1 LLMFPVSPV
10 LSVASVVKK
19 IAGTKESMVMTQ
31 LNGGACRNS
40 DLLEAAIRQ
49 VELAAEKLGLDTG
62 LLKILKEPKRVLSV
76 SIPIRM
82 DDGSVEVF
90 KGFRVQ
96 HNLTRG
102 PAKGGI
108 RYHPEVDMDEV
119 IALAMLMTWKCA
131 VVDIPY
137 GGAKGGVVC
146 DPKKLFRTELERLT
160 RRFTSEISIIIGPEK
175 DIPAPDVYTNPQV
188 MAWIMDTFSMHHGFS
203 VPAVVTGKPIEI
215 GGSQGRN
222 EATGRGVVFTI
233 EEAASRMEIN
243 LAESTAVIQGY
254 GNVGAVAAA
263 DLNALGC
270 RIVAVSDSRG
280 GIYNENGLDLAE
292 VNAFKERTGSVEGY
306 PDAQPVSNPDLI
318 TLDCD
323 ILVPAALEN
332 VIREENA
339 PRVRARL
346 VAEGANG
353 PITHRADKILFD
365 RGITVIP
372 DILANAGGVV
382 VSYFEWVQGLQNFYW
397 TKDEVNRQLR
407 RRMVTSFREVYK
419 LKEQHR
425 VSLRQAAYMLALDR
439 VARAMNLR
447 GLYP

>member
-1 LLMFPVSPV
+1 MIKPEE
-10 LSVASVVKK
+10 LSCNKSEFLQA
-19 IAGTKESMVMTQ
+19 TMDQM
-31 LNGGACRNS
+31 
-40 DLLEAAIRQ
+40 EAAARKL
-49 VELAAEKLGLDTG
+49 ELDPGLF
-62 LLKILKEPKRVLSV
+62 KIMMSPKRILTV
-76 SIPIRM
+76 SIPVRR
-82 DDGSVEVF
+82 DDGSIDVF

-108 RYHPEVDMDEV
+108 RYHPEVDIDEV
-119 IALAMLMTWKCA
+119 IALAILMTWKCA

-137 GGAKGGVVC
+137 GGAKGAVIC
-146 DPKKLFRTELERLT
+146 NPKELSPGELERLT

-215 GGSQGRN
+215 GGSQGRK

-233 EEAASRMEIN
+233 EEAASRLDIN
-243 LAESTAVIQGY
+243 LAQCTAAIQGY
-254 GNVGAVAAA
+254 GNVGSVAAA
-263 DLNALGC
+263 DLSHLGC
-270 RIVAVSDSRG
+270 KIVAVSDTGG
-280 GIYNENGLDLAE
+280 GIYNEDGLDLAG
-292 VNAFKERTGSVEGY
+292 VNSFKQRTGSVAGFPE
-306 PDAQPVSNPDLI
+306 AKPVSNQELLI
-318 TLDCD
+318 IDCD

-332 VIREENA
+332 QITGENA
-339 PRVRARL
+339 PLIKARL

-353 PITHRADKILFD
+353 PTTLKADGILFE

-397 TKDEVNRQLR
+397 TGDEVNAQLR
-407 RRMVTSFREVYK
+407 RRIVESFREVYRI
-419 LKEQHR
+419 KEQQG
-425 VSLRQAAYMLALDR
+425 VSIRMAAYMLAMGR
-439 VARAMNLR
+439 VSRAMELR

>member
-1 LLMFPVSPV
+1 MLHSQ
-10 LSVASVVKK
+10 
-19 IAGTKESMVMTQ
+19 GTV
-31 LNGGACRNS
+31 CRRS
-40 DLLEAAIRQ
+40 ELLEATSLQ
-49 VELAAEKLGLDTG
+49 VDLAAQKLGLDPG
-62 LLKILKEPKRVLSV
+62 LLKILKEPKRILTV
-76 SIPIRM
+76 SIPVRM
-82 DDGSVEVF
+82 DDGSIEVF
-90 KGFRVQ
+90 RGFRVQ

-108 RYHPEVDMDEV
+108 RYHPEVDMEEV

-137 GGAKGGVVC
+137 GGAKGGVIC
-146 DPKKLFRTELERLT
+146 NPKELSMGELERLT

-188 MAWIMDTFSMHHGFS
+188 MAWLMDTFSMHHGFS
-203 VPAVVTGKPIEI
+203 VPAVVTGKPIEV

-233 EEAASRMEIN
+233 EEAASRMRIN
-243 LAESTAVIQGY
+243 LAESTAVIQGF
-254 GNVGAVAAA
+254 GNVGTVAAA

-270 RIVAVSDSRG
+270 RILAVSDSRG
-280 GIYNENGLDLAE
+280 GIYSENGLDLAE
-292 VNAFKERTGSVEGY
+292 VSAHKARTGSVTGY
-306 PDAQPVSNPDLI
+306 PDARPVSNEEIL
-318 TLDCD
+318 TLECD
-323 ILVPAALEN
+323 ILVPSALEN
-332 VIREENA
+332 VITVNNSRL
-339 PRVRARL
+339 VKARL

-353 PITHRADKILFD
+353 PTAFEADQILYD

-407 RRMVTSFREVYK
+407 RRMVSSFREVHD
-419 LKEQHR
+419 LKESRQ
-425 VSLRQAAYMLALDR
+425 VSMRMAAYMLALDR
-439 VARAMNLR
+439 VTRAMKLR

>member
-1 LLMFPVSPV
+1 
-10 LSVASVVKK
+10 
-19 IAGTKESMVMTQ
+19 MTNSEGAACKR
-31 LNGGACRNS
+31 NG
-40 DLLEAAIRQ
+40 LLEATSRQ
-49 VELAAEKLGLDTG
+49 VELAAQKLELDPG
-62 LLKILKEPKRVLSV
+62 YLKILKEPKRVLTV
-76 SIPIRM
+76 SIPVRM

-96 HNLTRG
+96 HSLSRG

-108 RYHPEVDMDEV
+108 RYHPEVDMEEV

-146 DPKKLFRTELERLT
+146 DPKKLSQGELERLT

-175 DIPAPDVYTNPQV
+175 DIPAPDVYTNPRV

-203 VPAVVTGKPIEI
+203 VPAVVTGKPIEV

-233 EEAASRMEIN
+233 EEAASRLEIN
-243 LAESTAVIQGY
+243 LAESTAAIQGY
-254 GNVGAVAAA
+254 GNVGSIAAEG
-263 DLNALGC
+263 LNQLGC
-270 RIVAVSDSRG
+270 RIVAVSDSKG

-292 VNAFKERTGSVEGY
+292 VNAFKARTGSVAGFPE
-306 PDAQPVSNPDLI
+306 ARPVSNEELL
-318 TLDCD
+318 TLECD
-323 ILVPAALEN
+323 VLVPAALEN
-332 VIREENA
+332 VITEENA
-339 PRVRARL
+339 PRIKARL

-353 PITHRADKILFD
+353 PTTYEADQILFE

-407 RRMVTSFREVYK
+407 RRMVGSFREVYH
-419 LKEQHR
+419 LKEQHD
-425 VSLRQAAYMLALDR
+425 VSMRTAAYMLALDR
-439 VARAMNLR
+439 VTRAMKLR

>member
-1 LLMFPVSPV
+1 MTRPEE
-10 LSVASVVKK
+10 ASC
-19 IAGTKESMVMTQ
+19 IENQ
-31 LNGGACRNS
+31 F
-40 DLLEAAIRQ
+40 
-49 VELAAEKLGLDTG
+49 LAATMSQMEMAAQKLNLNPGIF
-62 LLKILKEPKRVLSV
+62 KIMKSPKRILTV
-76 SIPIRM
+76 SIPIRR
-82 DDGSVEVF
+82 DDGAIEVF

-96 HNLTRG
+96 HDLTRG

-108 RYHPEVDMDEV
+108 RYHPEVDMEEV

-137 GGAKGGVVC
+137 GGAKGGVIC
-146 DPKKLFRTELERLT
+146 NPKELSMGELERLT

-233 EEAASRMEIN
+233 EEAASRLKMD
-243 LAESTAVIQGY
+243 LFRSTAVIQGY
-254 GNVGAVAAA
+254 GNVGSVVAA
-263 DLNALGC
+263 DLSQLGC
-270 RIVAVSDSRG
+270 KIVAVSDTGG
-280 GIYNENGLDLAE
+280 GIYNENGLDLDG
-292 VNAFKERTGSVEGY
+292 VNSHKQLYGSVAGF
-306 PDAQPVSNPDLI
+306 PGAKPVSNQELLI
-318 TLDCD
+318 IDCD

-332 VIREENA
+332 QITGENA
-339 PRVRARL
+339 PLIKARL

-353 PITHRADKILFD
+353 PTTLKADGILFE

-397 TKDEVNRQLR
+397 TGDEVNAQLR
-407 RRMVTSFREVYK
+407 RRIVESFREVYRI
-419 LKEQHR
+419 KEQQG
-425 VSLRQAAYMLALDR
+425 VSIRMAAYMLAMGR
-439 VARAMNLR
+439 VSRAMELR

>member
-1 LLMFPVSPV
+1 M
-10 LSVASVVKK
+10 
-19 IAGTKESMVMTQ
+19 SMTTSE
-31 LNGGACRNS
+31 NNICSKNT
-40 DLLEAAIRQ
+40 LLEETILQ
-49 VELAAEKLGLDTG
+49 VEKAVQRLGLDSG
-62 LLKILKEPKRVLSV
+62 YVKILKEPKRVLSV

-82 DDGSVEVF
+82 DNGSIEVF
-90 KGFRVQ
+90 RGFRVQ
-96 HNLTRG
+96 HNLARG

-119 IALAMLMTWKCA
+119 TALAMLMTWKCA
-131 VVDIPY
+131 VVNIPY
-137 GGAKGGVVC
+137 GGAKGGVIC
-146 DPKKLFRTELERLT
+146 NPKELSLGELERLT
-160 RRFTSEISIIIGPEK
+160 RRFASEISIIIGPEK

-188 MAWIMDTFSMHHGFS
+188 MAWIMDTFSMHQGFS

-233 EEAASRMEIN
+233 EEAASRLEIN
-243 LAESTAVIQGY
+243 LDESTAAIQGY
-254 GNVGAVAAA
+254 GNVGSVAAA
-263 DLNALGC
+263 DLSNLGC

-280 GIYNENGLDLAE
+280 GIYSEKGLDLE
-292 VNAFKERTGSVEGY
+292 KLNAYKASTGSVVGY
-306 PDAQPVSNPDLI
+306 PEVRPVSNQDLL

-323 ILVPAALEN
+323 VLVPAALEN
-332 VIREENA
+332 QITGENA
-339 PRVRARL
+339 PKIKARL

-353 PITHRADKILFD
+353 PITHTADQILFE

-382 VSYFEWVQGLQNFYW
+382 VSYFEWVQDLQNFYW

-407 RRMVTSFREVYK
+407 SRMVESFREVYQF
-419 LKEQHR
+419 KEQDG
-425 VSLRQAAYMLALDR
+425 VSMREAAYMLALGR
-439 VARAMNLR
+439 VARAMEFR